1 MPLCVPIVSMS
12 PLLFIECKRDSGRVF
27 NPYEA
32 QLARENRR
40 SSTSFFLSFC
50 FFGRF
55 PLRVSSL
62 RKLLRACVSRAST
75 LQDDLQPC
83 QGTLTAGRS
92 ARQGHTKRSTT
103 GKRYRA
109 CLRETFGG
117 EAHPDLAGMRLF
129 VYPATAGEFCT
140 FSAQRLLSH
149 HDQLT
154 SLDGDVTP

>member
-1 MPLCVPIVSMS
+1 MPLCVPILSMS
-12 PLLFIECKRDSGRVF
+12 PLLFIECKRDSGCVF

-75 LQDDLQPC
+75 LQ
-83 QGTLTAGRS
+83 GRS
-92 ARQGHTKRSTT
+92 PTLPGDSHRWQVRTT

-109 CLRETFGG
+109 CLRETIGG
-117 EAHPDLAGMRLF
+117 EVHPDLAGMRLF